1 MPFYYYTTAAQEAAL
16 AAIYEQDLQQK
27 QAQIDAEQ
35 RRTGRIQKFTAR
47 AHISQ
52 VPRIFDVSSTDIT
65 LEGYG
70 PAAPN
75 KVTGGGTYMTDPSF
89 DDKVADFL
97 RRHAAYRVIFQPSGR
112 WGPTVSYC
120 SRGIPAS
127 FISEDGTETLVA
139 EDEDK
144 YDLTVG

>member
-1 MPFYYYTTAAQEAAL
+1 
-16 AAIYEQDLQQK
+16 
-27 QAQIDAEQ
+27 
-35 RRTGRIQKFTAR
+35 
-47 AHISQ
+47 
-52 VPRIFDVSSTDIT
+52 
-65 LEGYG
+65 
-70 PAAPN
+70 
-75 KVTGGGTYMTDPSF
+75 MTDPSF